1 MKYEV
6 TVVLKAENDSVL
18 DSFTQVGDNITKIV
32 HNEISNRQW
41 TFEDGDTITIHVDS
55 ITIYV

>member
-32 HNEISNRQW
+32 HNAISNRQW